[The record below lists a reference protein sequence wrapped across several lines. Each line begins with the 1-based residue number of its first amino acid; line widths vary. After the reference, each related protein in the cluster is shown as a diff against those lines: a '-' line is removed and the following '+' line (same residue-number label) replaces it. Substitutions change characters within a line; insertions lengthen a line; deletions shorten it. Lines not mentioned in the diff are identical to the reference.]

1 MWTYEWLSTSISF
14 HKLLPIYADHT
25 YSTLRQLNIFIT
37 ASVIL
42 YEPLPTSSPL
52 SPKETHLTLVNH
64 LTSFN
69 LCQSMVTS
77 PNLSE
82 IGPEWITWEDYR
94 FIQIESNEIKLDLMR
109 TFKITCGQMRPSEIR
124 SDKIYS
130 RSYYQSGFND
140 IKKPSGKSKQ
150 DVMTCQEMKWYQI
163 NGIKFI
169 QMISH
174 TIIFDQLTSY
184 DINSDP
190 RQSKSY
196 LKMLDR
202 KILYDIMLHL
212 HRVVEIRRV
221 YQV

>member
-14 HKLLPIYADHT
+14 HKPLPIYADLT

-52 SPKETHLTLVNH
+52 SPKETHLTLINH

-109 TFKITCGQMRPSEIR
+109 TFKITCDQMRPCEIR

-140 IKKPSGKSKQ
+140 IKKTFWKIETRCDDLPRDEMVSDKWDKIHSDDFTYNHIWSVDVIWFQLRSK
-150 DVMTCQEMKWYQI
+150 T
-163 NGIKFI
+163 IKI
-169 QMISH
+169 IS
-174 TIIFDQLTSY
+174 Q
-184 DINSDP
+184 NAG
-190 RQSKSY
+190 
-196 LKMLDR
+196 
-202 KILYDIMLHL
+202 
-212 HRVVEIRRV
+212 
-221 YQV
+221 

>member
-1 MWTYEWLSTSISF
+1 
-14 HKLLPIYADHT
+14 
-25 YSTLRQLNIFIT
+25 
-37 ASVIL
+37 
-42 YEPLPTSSPL
+42 
-52 SPKETHLTLVNH
+52 
-64 LTSFN
+64 
-69 LCQSMVTS
+69 
-77 PNLSE
+77 
-82 IGPEWITWEDYR
+82 
-94 FIQIESNEIKLDLMR
+94 MR
-109 TFKITCGQMRPSEIR
+109 SDRIR
-124 SDKIYS
+124 SIPDLIIS
-130 RSYYQSGFND
+130 RDSMTS
-140 IKKPSGKSKQ
+140 KKPSGKSKQ

-212 HRVVEIRRV
+212 HKVVEIRRV